1 MSALS
6 ILPYT
11 AEQQERWDHFVMEQS
26 ANGTFLQTRRF
37 LNYHPAGRF
46 RDDSRMIFHKQE
58 LVAVCPSADGTID
71 GRRAFRSHPGSTFG
85 GLVVAPALQRAPKLV
100 ELTAA
105 LNDQLRA
112 DGYEMA

>member
-1 MSALS
+1 MSAFS

-11 AEQQERWDHFVMEQS
+11 AEQQERWDHFVMEHS

-58 LVAVCPSADGTID
+58 LVAVCPAADGTID
-71 GRRAFRSHPGSTFG
+71 
-85 GLVVAPALQRAPKLV
+85 
-100 ELTAA
+100 
-105 LNDQLRA
+105 
-112 DGYEMA
+112 

>member
-1 MSALS
+1 MSAFS
-6 ILPYT
+6 IFPYT
-11 AEQQERWDHFVMEQS
+11 EEQQERWDRFVMEQS

-58 LVAVCPSADGTID
+58 LVAVCPAADGRID

-85 GLVVAPALQRAPKLV
+85 GLIVAPSLQRAPSWWSWCPH
-100 ELTAA
+100 
-105 LNDQLRA
+105 
-112 DGYEMA
+112 